1 MRSDNLN
8 RHMKVHETNG
18 GSKRKY
24 DEMEKDDEAL
34 KKYLIIQTN
43 IKKKIALGK
52 RIYVTL
58 KDYGLSEEGLPEE
71 MKNALNCFMEH
82 AHEFNNCAYCDYKN
96 ANNKNMKNEDAR
108 KGDMSV
114 HEVRNII
121 IDSFDGF
128 PEYMMM
134 KLEPTEVEDEERIKE
149 SINKLKDYMLKKINK

>member
-1 MRSDNLN
+1 MRRDNLN
-8 RHMKVHETNG
+8 RHMKVHKTNG

-24 DEMEKDDEAL
+24 GEMEEDDEAL
-34 KKYLIIQTN
+34 KKYMIIQTN
-43 IKKKIALGK
+43 IKKRIALGK

-58 KDYGLSEEGLPEE
+58 KGYGLSEEGLPEE

-96 ANNKNMKNEDAR
+96 ANNKIMQNEDAR

-149 SINKLKDYMLKKINK
+149 SINKLKDYMLKKINE

>member
-1 MRSDNLN
+1 
-8 RHMKVHETNG
+8 
-18 GSKRKY
+18 
-24 DEMEKDDEAL
+24 
-34 KKYLIIQTN
+34 
-43 IKKKIALGK
+43 
-52 RIYVTL
+52 
-58 KDYGLSEEGLPEE
+58 
-71 MKNALNCFMEH
+71 MEH
-82 AHEFNNCAYCDYKN
+82 GHEFNNCAYCDYKN

-149 SINKLKDYMLKKINK
+149 SINKLKDYMLKKINE